1 MSAGRRCASSLT
13 PTHGAAQSGIAS
25 WLRHI
30 RYFLTVTTWYYYRFH
45 FNFTLEE
52 TIDSAQSVIRL
63 LIEDIME
70 HANAGGQGQPSTHRC
85 PSKSRKQTFGLGSG
99 DSQTITANSVVAR
112 GTTPRSSPL
121 ELDLHRLSNLLCCAS
136 SDDKVAAGFLLICGD
151 DLPQWTD
158 AVNDRRAGRI
168 GHK

>member
-1 MSAGRRCASSLT
+1 LT

-70 HANAGGQGQPSTHRC
+70 HA
-85 PSKSRKQTFGLGSG
+85 
-99 DSQTITANSVVAR
+99 
-112 GTTPRSSPL
+112 
-121 ELDLHRLSNLLCCAS
+121 
-136 SDDKVAAGFLLICGD
+136 
-151 DLPQWTD
+151 
-158 AVNDRRAGRI
+158 
-168 GHK
+168 